1 MTTKSKRWRHAL
13 GLYGFFGGVLLGMFF
28 AALLAWANFEAS
40 LFDASTDSSALNLEN
55 LKCPVLL
62 NRQETGV
69 VFATFTNSAD
79 WKLTRTVD
87 AHITHGSVLLT
98 REERSRFELAP
109 GEKHTLQWPISPEEA
124 AWGRFI
130 FVRLHVQRSAPLPP
144 RTGSCGVLVVNLPYG
159 SGAQIAAV
167 TIGVSLLLMGGG
179 AILWVRGLA
188 AQNKNMR
195 ALDYLILALAPA
207 TLLSLLCG
215 IMGFWLGSG
224 VLLLVTILLTISAVA
239 SALS

>member
-1 MTTKSKRWRHAL
+1 MTTKPKRWRHTL
-13 GLYGFFGGVLLGMFF
+13 GLYGFFGGVLLGMLF

-40 LFDASTDSSALNLEN
+40 LFDASTDSSALNLER

-79 WKLTRTVD
+79 WTLTRTVD
-87 AHITHGSVLLT
+87 AHISHGFVLLM

-109 GEKHTLQWPISPEEA
+109 GEKHTLQWAISPEDA

-130 FVRLHVQRSAPLPP
+130 LVRLHVQRSAPLPP

-167 TIGVSLLLMGGG
+167 TIGASLLLMLGG
-179 AILWVRGLA
+179 AFLWVRDLA
-188 AQNKNMR
+188 AQNKDMR
-195 ALDYLILALAPA
+195 ALDYLILALAPV

-215 IMGFWLGSG
+215 IIGFWLGSA